1 MTVPRASLNLRDAEI
16 EMIREAL
23 RLSGGKLEGKTG
35 AAALLGIAPSTLRDR
50 LTRYHI
56 KR

>member
-1 MTVPRASLNLRDAEI
+1 
-16 EMIREAL
+16 MIREAL